1 MADANPIGDRG
12 PKPQSPGDR
21 FSELGRT
28 ITLEAKEALDAGQWA
43 AFDEEGGVVAPD
55 SGDSPSGDG
64 EEDYQVILKHDAEE
78 GADVAVHTGGVVRA
92 LNAGDADIVDEYEDS
107 SDYLVSF

>member
-1 MADANPIGDRG
+1 MADANPRDGRG

-21 FSELGRT
+21 FSKLGRT
-28 ITLEAKEALDAGQWA
+28 ITLEAQDEFEAGEWA
-43 AFDEEGGVVAPD
+43 AFDEDGGVVVPD
-55 SGDSPSGDG
+55 SSDSPSGDG
-64 EEDYQVILKHDAEE
+64 EEDYQVILKHDAEV
-78 GADVAVHTGGVVRA
+78 GDDVAVHTGGVVRA

>member
-1 MADANPIGDRG
+1 MADANPLDGRG

-21 FSELGRT
+21 FSKLGRT
-28 ITLEAKEALDAGQWA
+28 ITLEARDELEAGQWA
-43 AFDEEGGVVAPD
+43 AFDEEGGVTGLDDGGEPIAPAD
-55 SGDSPSGDG
+55 GD
-64 EEDYQVILKHDAEE
+64 VLLKHDAEE
-78 GADVAVHTGGVVRA
+78 GDDVAVHTGGVVRA

>member
-28 ITLEAKEALDAGQWA
+28 ITLEAQEEFEAGEWA
-43 AFDEEGGVVAPD
+43 DFDGEGGVVAPSD
-55 SGDSPSGDG
+55 IDG
-64 EEDYQVILKHDAEE
+64 EDDVVSADVILKHDAEE
-78 GADVAVHTGGVVRA
+78 GDDVAVHTGGVVRA
-92 LNAGDADIVDEYEDS
+92 LEAGDADTVDEFDDETV
-107 SDYLVSF
+107 LVSF

>member
-28 ITLEAKEALDAGQWA
+28 ITLEAEDEFEAGEWA
-43 AFDEEGGVVAPD
+43 YFDGNGGVILD
-55 SGDSPSGDG
+55 DG
-64 EEDYQVILKHDAEE
+64 ETDTEPDVILKHDAEE
-78 GADVAVHTGGVVRA
+78 GDDVAVHTGGVVRA
-92 LNAGDADIVDEYEDS
+92 LDAGPADIVDSFEGD
-107 SDYLVSF
+107 DVLVSF

>member
-1 MADANPIGDRG
+1 MADANPIDDRG

-43 AFDEEGGVVAPD
+43 DFDEEGGVVTPSETD
-55 SGDSPSGDG
+55 GGD
-64 EEDYQVILKHDAEE
+64 VILKHDAEE
-78 GADVAVHTGGVVRA
+78 GDDVAVHTGGVVRA
-92 LNAGDADIVDEYEDS
+92 IDAGPADVVDEYEDS
-107 SDYLVSF
+107 TDVLVSF

>member
-28 ITLEAKEALDAGQWA
+28 ITLEAQEEFEAGEWA
-43 AFDEEGGVVAPD
+43 DFDGDGGLVAPA
-55 SGDSPSGDG
+55 DG
-64 EEDYQVILKHDAEE
+64 EGDVILKHDAEE
-78 GADVAVHTGGVVRA
+78 GDTVAAHTGGVVRA
-92 LNAGDADIVDEYEDS
+92 LDAGPADVVDSLEGD
-107 SDYLVSF
+107 DVLVSF